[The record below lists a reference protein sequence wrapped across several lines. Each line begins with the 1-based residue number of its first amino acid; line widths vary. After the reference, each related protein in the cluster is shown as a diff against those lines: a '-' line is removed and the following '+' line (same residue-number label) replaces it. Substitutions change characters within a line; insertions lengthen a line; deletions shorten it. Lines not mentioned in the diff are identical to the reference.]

1 MIVPHYTPGAWF
13 AVVTDGVIALLP
25 PDTLPAVVELV
36 WEAAREDAAFE
47 DQLSLLTS
55 GRSTEK
61 APFALV
67 SLAGGHVRAAVR
79 GDLEVVLE
87 ESIGASPRRVVGDQ
101 TPWTT
106 VAASA
111 TAVSVGVVGASSRGP
126 ALPVLSGVVTACE
139 VIVTLREAGDGAA
152 GTGTHSGADVVEFDE
167 ELDGVTI
174 LSPRRAAATEVVE
187 FDEELDGAT
196 ILTPRRAPAPGAR
209 TPASPATGSTVPT
222 AATPLAPPPL
232 PNQAS
237 TPAPE
242 PVQPAVPERAQA
254 PARPAPVQASAFMPA
269 LDDHDGLTVMSSD
282 LVEIRRQLPTWSTNE
297 VPGPFTMPTLVA
309 PPKLVMSS
317 GVTVTLDRTVLIGR
331 APVVSRVSNRDLPRL
346 VTVESPNHDIS
357 RTHAQVRAE
366 GDRVLLTDLDS
377 TNGVTLSLRGR
388 PAERIRPGVPVD
400 VPPDATVDL
409 GDGVMFRVVRS

>member
-67 SLAGGHVRAAVR
+67 SLAGGEVRAAVR

-87 ESIGASPRRVVGDQ
+87 ESIGAPPRRVVGDQ
-101 TPWTT
+101 SPWTT

-111 TAVSVGVVGASSRGP
+111 TAVSVGVIGASSRGP

-139 VIVTLREAGDGAA
+139 VIVTLREAGDDDA
-152 GTGTHSGADVVEFDE
+152 GVGTRSGADVVEFDE

-187 FDEELDGAT
+187 FDEELHGAT

-232 PNQAS
+232 P
-237 TPAPE
+237 
-242 PVQPAVPERAQA
+242 AQA
-254 PARPAPVQASAFMPA
+254 APPARPAPVQASAFMPA

>member
-1 MIVPHYTPGAWF
+1 MIVPHYSPGAWF

-67 SLAGGHVRAAVR
+67 SLAGGDVRAAVR
-79 GDLEVVLE
+79 GDLELVLE

-101 TPWTT
+101 EPWTS

-139 VIVTLREAGDGAA
+139 VIVTLREADDDA
-152 GTGTHSGADVVEFDE
+152 ADVTTRPDVDVVDFDE

-174 LSPRRAAATEVVE
+174 LSPRRAAAAEVVE
-187 FDEELDGAT
+187 FDEELHGAT
-196 ILTPRRAPAPGAR
+196 ILTPRRAAPPGAR

-232 PNQAS
+232 P
-237 TPAPE
+237 TPPPLPAPT
-242 PVQPAVPERAQA
+242 PTPPPAAPAA

-388 PAERIRPGVPVD
+388 PAERIRPGVAVD

>member
-1 MIVPHYTPGAWF
+1 
-13 AVVTDGVIALLP
+13 
-25 PDTLPAVVELV
+25 
-36 WEAAREDAAFE
+36 
-47 DQLSLLTS
+47 
-55 GRSTEK
+55 
-61 APFALV
+61 
-67 SLAGGHVRAAVR
+67 
-79 GDLEVVLE
+79 
-87 ESIGASPRRVVGDQ
+87 
-101 TPWTT
+101 
-106 VAASA
+106 
-111 TAVSVGVVGASSRGP
+111 
-126 ALPVLSGVVTACE
+126 
-139 VIVTLREAGDGAA
+139 
-152 GTGTHSGADVVEFDE
+152 
-167 ELDGVTI
+167 
-174 LSPRRAAATEVVE
+174 
-187 FDEELDGAT
+187 
-196 ILTPRRAPAPGAR
+196 
-209 TPASPATGSTVPT
+209 
-222 AATPLAPPPL
+222 
-232 PNQAS
+232 
-237 TPAPE
+237 
-242 PVQPAVPERAQA
+242 
-254 PARPAPVQASAFMPA
+254 MPA

-331 APVVSRVSNRDLPRL
+331 APVVSRVSNRDLSRL

>member
-1 MIVPHYTPGAWF
+1 MIVPHYSPGAWF

-55 GRSTEK
+55 GRSTGK

-67 SLAGGHVRAAVR
+67 SLAGGDVRAAVR

-87 ESIGASPRRVVGDQ
+87 ESIGAPPRRVVGDQ
-101 TPWTT
+101 IPWTS

-139 VIVTLREAGDGAA
+139 VIVTLREADDDVADVA
-152 GTGTHSGADVVEFDE
+152 TRSGAEVVEFDE

-174 LSPRRAAATEVVE
+174 LSPRRAAAAEVVE
-187 FDEELDGAT
+187 FDEELHGAT
-196 ILTPRRAPAPGAR
+196 ILTPRRAAAPGAR

-232 PNQAS
+232 P
-237 TPAPE
+237 TPPPAP
-242 PVQPAVPERAQA
+242 

-388 PAERIRPGVPVD
+388 PAERIRPGVAVD